1 MKHLPDLGIAL
12 GVACMIAGAAWIYMP
27 AGLILA
33 GGLLI
38 GFSILAAVNEHN
50 R

>member
-1 MKHLPDLGIAL
+1 MKHLPDLAVVAGM
-12 GVACMIAGAAWIYMP
+12 ACMIAGATWIYMP

-38 GFSILAAVNEHN
+38 ALGILAAVNEHN